1 MTITNQ
7 KNFVFFALCFIALI
21 LPGCNHSNPQDL
33 KQKYSVEAINY
44 FYETVFYE
52 DNVGRHEFGRK
63 WNQDLYFYVNG
74 DFSKND
80 LDNVS

>member
-33 KQKYSVEAINY
+33 MSPLKY
-44 FYETVFYE
+44 
-52 DNVGRHEFGRK
+52 
-63 WNQDLYFYVNG
+63 
-74 DFSKND
+74 
-80 LDNVS
+80 